1 MNLRS
6 FLHSTS
12 SIVML
17 SASCILLTGCGG
29 DNSQSSDSSIKP
41 APEAPTPPTPVDFKE
56 QLAADNIAT
65 VLAFNGFSENGTV
78 YDTAPLNLAGDLS
91 AVDPANLYLY
101 DTFINAVGTE
111 TKPSTTTAANY
122 TRQLPASKKS
132 IQTGNTLLNP
142 GLAMNSTDPAIAAL
156 RSKLTVSSTN
166 PVILS
171 IPAGIPQRPEAPF
184 FPGGTKYTAVL
195 AESPK
200 TGSNHGPI
208 VSIEAGSA
216 PLQFAAFSH
225 QQGKTFV
232 FRTYDAASTTDKSGS
247 RVLLTA
253 ARSAAVMQSRF
264 VVLSADGLANNNLS
278 LQSIDRATL
287 PAFGFG
293 SGKAL
298 LQNTA
303 PAFPQLLDSKK
314 APIFNDGN
322 HGVFCLGGNNTF
334 NTVDLKDQTFVY
346 PLSASDK
353 TTRINTL
360 NVSANSGFIT
370 ESGKH
375 LEVTTL
381 NGNGTLKLIAVMKG
395 AVAAAPIVHVT
406 TLNGVSNINVV
417 VGVVDPAFSFPF
429 PATGMTLLS
438 FDNALA
444 SPLTVTTEDAHMAGA
459 FYDGESELRGK
470 NVVLKSLTRKAG
482 LSSGSTVVRSLMAH
496 HPRTQGISS
505 REMHSLIATLD
516 PMTSVHQTLGSSS
529 AALSQHTLG
538 LQAGSA
544 YSANQ
549 TTASLADHV
558 TMSASHA
565 LDHTVASI
573 NLNSRLDGINLATS
587 IFGASTSNQR
597 DVTFGSSI
605 TASKSLDLNGAL
617 LIPSVAVGYSM
628 DAFSDTSLSANG
640 VNINITNPALN
651 SVFARLM
658 TAFNHEHAGLSTTL
672 AMGLAA
678 RHAMFSRGLAASDHD
693 SVSLAG
699 ESTNGVYSIIE
710 ASFASN
716 ASRLNITLSNFN
728 HAQIQFG
735 LTD

>member
-12 SIVML
+12 STVML
-17 SASCILLTGCGG
+17 SAACLLLSGCAG
-29 DNSQSSDSSIKP
+29 DSTTDTSQSPDT
-41 APEAPTPPTPVDFKE
+41 PTLPTPVDFKE

-65 VLAFNGFSENGTV
+65 VIAFNGFSENGTF
-78 YDTAPLNLAGDLS
+78 YDATPLSLAGDLS

-184 FPGGTKYTAVL
+184 FPAGTKYTAVL
-195 AESPK
+195 VEAPK
-200 TGSNHGPI
+200 IGANHGPI
-208 VSIEAGSA
+208 ISIEAGSA
-216 PLQFAAFSH
+216 PVQVAAFSH
-225 QQGKTFV
+225 QQGKTFTLR
-232 FRTYDAASTTDKSGS
+232 FYDKTSTIDKSGS
-247 RVLLTA
+247 RVLLTPAVNA
-253 ARSAAVMQSRF
+253 ATIESRF
-264 VVLSADGLANNNLS
+264 VVLAADGLANNNLI
-278 LQSIDRATL
+278 LHSIDRATL
-287 PAFGFG
+287 PTFGFG

-353 TTRINTL
+353 TTQINRL

-375 LEVTTL
+375 LEVATL

-395 AVAAAPIVHVT
+395 AIAAAPIVHVN

-429 PATGMTLLS
+429 PTTGMTLLS
-438 FDNALA
+438 FDNNT
-444 SPLTVTTEDAHMAGA
+444 SPGPLTVTTEDAHMAGA
-459 FYDGESELRGK
+459 FYDGESELRGN
-470 NVVLKSLTRKAG
+470 NVVLKSLTRKTS
-482 LSSGSTVVRSLMAH
+482 LSSGSTVVRSLMAL
-496 HPRTQGISS
+496 HPKTQGISS
-505 REMHSLIATLD
+505 QAMNSLISMLD
-516 PMTSVHQTLGSSS
+516 PMTSIHQTLGSSS
-529 AALSQHTLG
+529 TALSQHTLG
-538 LQAGSA
+538 LQAGSP
-544 YSANQ
+544 YSVNQ
-549 TTASLADHV
+549 STASLADHV
-558 TMSASHA
+558 TISASHA

-573 NLNSRLDGINLATS
+573 NLNSRFAGINLATS
-587 IFGASTSNQR
+587 IFGALALNQQ
-597 DVTFGSSI
+597 DIAFGSSI
-605 TASKSLDLNGAL
+605 TASQSLDFNGTL

-628 DAFSDTSLSANG
+628 NAFSDTSLSANG
-640 VNINITNPALN
+640 ININITNTALN

-658 TAFNHEHAGLSTTL
+658 TAFKHEHAGLSTTL
-672 AMGLAA
+672 AMGLEA
-678 RHAMFSRGLAASDHD
+678 RHAMFSRGLASSDHD

-699 ESTNGVYSIIE
+699 ESTNGMYSIIE